1 MNVSVA
7 TSELKNLSVAS
18 QVRRRVLRSSN
29 RFWRADDFTGSR
41 AAVLRELSRLAEN
54 GKLWHVRRGLYW
66 RGTET
71 MLGMSRPSSVDLVQ
85 ELVGPDGVGP
95 AEWSAALALG
105 LSTQH
110 PRHDIIAVPVR
121 PPSAFDSRIV
131 LKNRSG
137 REGRAK
143 QKLNWHEVALLE
155 VLSDWSQLIEL
166 PREEAIKQVARLL
179 QSDKVRPLRLARAAR
194 YEPAVVRESL
204 RGLMSISGLHEEAAQ
219 IQPAL
224 TESARLQALVVV

>member
-1 MNVSVA
+1 
-7 TSELKNLSVAS
+7 
-18 QVRRRVLRSSN
+18 VRRRVLRSSN

-41 AAVLRELSRLAEN
+41 AAVLRELSRLAES

-121 PPSAFDSRIV
+121 PPSALDSRIV

-143 QKLNWHEVALLE
+143 QKLNWNEVALLE

-204 RGLMSISGLHEEAAQ
+204 RGLMSISGLHEEAAH

-224 TESARLQALVVV
+224 TESARLKALVVV